1 MQNDLDP
8 DNNFYTKILNSCEY
22 FTEDHFEAQMTLRD
36 SLSIIHFNCRSLNS
50 NFPKI
55 LDCLEQTKNKF
66 SAIAISETWLGCEEQ
81 SCLFKIEGYM
91 HSTKV
96 EIAKKAGESHCI
108 LIRI

>member
-55 LDCLEQTKNKF
+55 LDCLELEIEKLKN
-66 SAIAISETWLGCEEQ
+66 
-81 SCLFKIEGYM
+81 
-91 HSTKV
+91 
-96 EIAKKAGESHCI
+96 
-108 LIRI
+108 